1 MGLKLNDIADITQG
15 SILTRIKT
23 DSGTKYDAYTMQQ
36 LSYYVNSSDEHG
48 NFNTVDVLYDKIP
61 NICLSQKYDLI
72 LGLTSGK
79 AMIVEEDNKL
89 ILSNFIR
96 IRINNTNLCNPD
108 FLCWMLNENKDVQK
122 SMKALNQGSTR
133 VGIITPNFIKDLE
146 INLIPIQK
154 QIEIG
159 RIYQLQRKKTRIVK
173 NKIELENSIYK
184 ATLNNIYINN
194 KSEENK

>member
-1 MGLKLNDIADITQG
+1 MGIKLNEIADITQG
-15 SILTRIKT
+15 SILTRIKS
-23 DSGTKYDAYTMQQ
+23 DNGTKFDAYTMQQ
-36 LSYYVNSSDEHG
+36 LSYYVNSSDEQG
-48 NFNTVDVLYDKIP
+48 DFNTVDVLDDKKP
-61 NICLSQKYDLI
+61 NICLSKKNDLI

-96 IRINNTNLCNPD
+96 IRINDTNLCNPD
-108 FLCWMLNENKDVQK
+108 FLCWMLNENKEVQK

-146 INLIPIQK
+146 INLIPVQK
-154 QIEIG
+154 QIKIG
-159 RIYQLQRKKTRIVK
+159 RVYQLQRKKTRIVK

-194 KSEENK
+194 KSEESK

>member
-1 MGLKLNDIADITQG
+1 
-15 SILTRIKT
+15 
-23 DSGTKYDAYTMQQ
+23 
-36 LSYYVNSSDEHG
+36 
-48 NFNTVDVLYDKIP
+48 
-61 NICLSQKYDLI
+61 
-72 LGLTSGK
+72 
-79 AMIVEEDNKL
+79 MIVEEDNKL

-122 SMKALNQGSTR
+122 NMKALNQGSTR

>member
-1 MGLKLNDIADITQG
+1 MSLKLSDIADITQG

-23 DSGTKYDAYTMQQ
+23 DNGTKYDAYTMQQ

-122 SMKALNQGSTR
+122 NMKALNQGSTR

>member
-1 MGLKLNDIADITQG
+1 MSLKLNDIADITQG

-23 DSGTKYDAYTMQQ
+23 DKGTKYDAYTMQQ
-36 LSYYVNSSDEHG
+36 LSYYVNLSDEQG
-48 NFNTVDVLYDKIP
+48 NFNTVDVLHDKIP

-96 IRINNTNLCNPD
+96 IRIKNTNLCNPD

-146 INLIPIQK
+146 INLIPIQN

-159 RIYQLQRKKTRIVK
+159 MIYQLQRKKTRIVK
-173 NKIELENSIYK
+173 NKIELENFIYK

>member
-1 MGLKLNDIADITQG
+1 MGIKLNEIADITQG
-15 SILTRIKT
+15 SILTRIKS
-23 DSGTKYDAYTMQQ
+23 DNGTKFDAYTMQQ
-36 LSYYVNSSDEHG
+36 LSYYVNSSDEQG
-48 NFNTVDVLYDKIP
+48 DFNTVDVLDDKKP
-61 NICLSQKYDLI
+61 NICLSKKNDLI

-79 AMIVEEDNKL
+79 AMIVEEENKL

-96 IRINNTNLCNPD
+96 IRINDTNLCNPD
-108 FLCWMLNENKDVQK
+108 FLCWMLNENKEVQK

-146 INLIPIQK
+146 INLIPVQK
-154 QIEIG
+154 QIKIG
-159 RIYQLQRKKTRIVK
+159 RVYQLQRKKTRIVK

-194 KSEENK
+194 KSEESK